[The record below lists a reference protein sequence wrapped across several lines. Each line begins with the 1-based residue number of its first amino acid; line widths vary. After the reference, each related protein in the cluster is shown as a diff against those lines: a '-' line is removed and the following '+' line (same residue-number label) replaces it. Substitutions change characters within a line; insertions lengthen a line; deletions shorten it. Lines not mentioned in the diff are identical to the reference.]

1 MDEVVVYGS
10 NWCGF
15 TILLVRE
22 LQQMDV
28 PFSYIDVDADPAAE
42 RKIAGWNNGRSI
54 RPTVQLG
61 DKIWINPQAEEV
73 RKAYQEQQAA
83 V

>member
-1 MDEVVVYGS
+1 MEEVVVYGS
-10 NWCGF
+10 DWCGF

-22 LQQMDV
+22 LQQFGV
-28 PFSYIDVDADPAAE
+28 PFSYVDVDADPAAE
-42 RKIAGWNNGRSI
+42 RKIAGWNHGRSI

-61 DKIWINPQAEEV
+61 EKVWINPRAEEV
-73 RKAYQEQQAA
+73 RAAFLKQQAA